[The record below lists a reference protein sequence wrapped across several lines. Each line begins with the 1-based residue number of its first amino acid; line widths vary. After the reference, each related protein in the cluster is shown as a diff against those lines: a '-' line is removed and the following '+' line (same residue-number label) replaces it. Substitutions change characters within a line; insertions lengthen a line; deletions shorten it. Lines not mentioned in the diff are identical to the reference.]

1 MMGVSNFWLFNPP
14 TRKATEGLALQSLML
29 RKGLKDS
36 YKICEVKKGI
46 LPIEALAKFGSLTSE
61 EKILYVPSEVLT
73 KGDYTGFKNVLKF
86 IR

>member
-1 MMGVSNFWLFNPP
+1 MMGVSVIWLFNPP
-14 TRKATEGLALQSLML
+14 TRKATEGLALQSLWR

-61 EKILYVPSEVLT
+61 ERILYLPDNHR
-73 KGDYTGFKNVLKF
+73 DYTGFKNVLKF
-86 IR
+86 TR

>member
-14 TRKATEGLALQSLML
+14 TRKATEGLALQSLKL

-36 YKICEVKKGI
+36 CKICEVKKGI

-61 EKILYVPSEVLT
+61 EKILYVPPNRAV
-73 KGDYTGFKNVLKF
+73 YTGFKNVLKS